1 VEPEIQKQIDKKT
14 SAAAG
19 GSPRLFLIDSMSY
32 IFRAYHALPRL
43 TNSKGQATHA
53 VYGFNSMLR
62 KLLATYRPEY
72 VGAVF
77 DLEGPTFRHE
87 TFADYKANRA
97 ETPEDLIEQIPLIRR
112 LLEAMKIPVLAHQ
125 GYEADDVIGTLS
137 RLAAEHDLEVFIISS
152 DKDMLQLVGDRVRV
166 LNPMKDD
173 LVADAPKVV
182 ELTGVEPGRIPDL
195 MALQGDAVDNIPGA
209 PGIGPKGAREL
220 IQKYGSVEACLEH
233 ASEVAGKRYREALSN
248 HRDQILLS
256 KQLATID
263 THVPV
268 VLSLDE
274 VQREEPDLEKLKQLY
289 QELDFTSLLRE
300 LLPLGGAGAK
310 DYREFQ
316 GTLEGETGKE
326 QAEDALRTFLAGV
339 GAERAMGIAASHA
352 EPGRLALAGVEVAL
366 SAAPGEARLVP
377 SALLPA
383 LQPWLE
389 DASKPKAVHDWKAAL
404 LSLKTAG
411 IRLDG
416 VTHDTMLY
424 SYLLNANESDHTI
437 ESVVE
442 REFSAKPS
450 GSLAEQADWVGQ
462 LAAELEPRVQS
473 QGLERIYSQLELP
486 LVPILAA
493 MEWYGVKLDPAPLV
507 KLSKRLEADL
517 DRLCQEIYRLT
528 GVEFNINS
536 PKQLGEVLFEKL
548 GLQPLKKTKGKA
560 PSTAIDVLEELA
572 LVHDAPRH
580 VLEYRQLAKL
590 KNTYVDALPRLIE
603 PTTGRLHTHYNQ
615 AGAATGRLSSSNPNL
630 QNIPIR
636 TELGREIR
644 AAFVAEKG
652 FRLVA
657 ADYSQIELRLLAH
670 LSEDPLL
677 MEAFRLGDDI
687 HEQSAAAVFGVPPA
701 EQTAEHRRRAKAV
714 NYGIV
719 YGLSAFGLSQQLGIP
734 QNEAQEFIDQYFSR
748 YHGVRKFID
757 STLEEVRRSGEVRTF
772 FGRLRRIPE
781 INSKNWNLRQ
791 FAERTAVNTPLQG
804 GAADLIKLAMLGVDR
819 ALQESKLRARM
830 ILQVHDEL
838 ILEVPQEEVSP
849 AAQLI
854 RERMEQAHPF
864 LVPIVA
870 EVSAGENWRDMEEIG
885 DGK

>member
-1 VEPEIQKQIDKKT
+1 MAPEIQKQADEKKST
-14 SAAAG
+14 EPG
-19 GSPRLFLIDSMSY
+19 NSPRLFLIDSMSY

-43 TNSKGQATHA
+43 TNGKGLATHA

-62 KLLATYRPEY
+62 KLLATYQPEF

-87 TFADYKANRA
+87 SFADYKANRT
-97 ETPEDLIEQIPLIRR
+97 ETPEDLIEQIPYIRR

-125 GYEADDVIGTLS
+125 GFEADDVIGTLS
-137 RLAAEHDLEVFIISS
+137 KQAAAHDLEVFIISS

-173 LVADAPKVV
+173 LVADPAKVL
-182 ELTGVEPGRIPDL
+182 ELTGVEPRLIPDL
-195 MALQGDAVDNIPGA
+195 MALTGDAVDNIPGA

-220 IQKYGSVEACLEH
+220 IQKYGSVEVCLDH
-233 ASEVAGKRYREALSN
+233 ASEVTGKRQREALTN
-248 HRDQILLS
+248 FRDQILLS

-268 VLSLDE
+268 ELSLDE
-274 VQREEPDLEKLKQLY
+274 VRREEPDREKLKQLY
-289 QELDFTSLLRE
+289 QDLDFTSLLRE
-300 LLPLGGAGAK
+300 LLPSGGAGPT
-310 DYREFQ
+310 DYREFP
-316 GTLEGETGKE
+316 GTSEGEAGIEK
-326 QAEDALRTFLAGV
+326 AEAALREFLEALGV
-339 GAERAMGIAASHA
+339 DHAVGIAVSQAD
-352 EPGRLALAGVEVAL
+352 PGRLALGGVEVAL
-366 SAAPGEARLVP
+366 SAAPGEARVVP
-377 SALLPA
+377 SLLLPA

-389 DASKPKAVHDWKAAL
+389 DASKSKAVHDWKEAL

-411 IRLDG
+411 IRLNG
-416 VTHDTMLY
+416 VRHDTMLY
-424 SYLLNANESDHTI
+424 SYLLDANENNHTI
-437 ESVVE
+437 ESAVE

-450 GSLAEQADWVGQ
+450 GGVAEMADWVGQ
-462 LAAELEPRVQS
+462 LASALEPRIQA
-473 QGLERIYSQLELP
+473 QGLARIYGEMELP

-493 MEWYGVKLDPAPLV
+493 MESSGVKLDPAPLLA
-507 KLSKRLEADL
+507 LSKRLEIDL
-517 DRLCQEIYRLT
+517 DRLCQEIYKLT

-536 PKQLGEVLFEKL
+536 PKQLGEVLFEKM
-548 GLQPLKKTKGKA
+548 GLQPSKKTKGKA

-572 LVHDAPRH
+572 LVHDAPRR

-590 KNTYVDALPRLIE
+590 KNTYVDALPRLID
-603 PTTGRLHTHYNQ
+603 PATGRLHTHLNQ

-636 TELGREIR
+636 TELGREMR

-677 MEAFRLGDDI
+677 IEAFRRGDDI
-687 HEQSAAAVFGVPPA
+687 HELTAAAVFGVPPDQ
-701 EQTAEHRRRAKAV
+701 QTPEHRRRAKAV

-719 YGLSAFGLSQQLGIP
+719 YGLSAFGLSQQLGIS
-734 QNEAQEFIDQYFSR
+734 QTEAQEFIDQYFKR
-748 YHGVRKFID
+748 YQGVRKFID
-757 STLEEVRRSGEVRTF
+757 TTLEEVRRSGEVRTF
-772 FGRLRRIPE
+772 FGRLRRIPD
-781 INSKNWNLRQ
+781 INGKNWNLRQ

-819 ALQESKLRARM
+819 ALRESKLRARM

-838 ILEVPQEEVSP
+838 ILEVPQEEV
-849 AAQLI
+849 AETAQLV
-854 RERMEQAHPF
+854 RERMERAHEF

-870 EVSAGENWRDMEEIG
+870 EVSAGENWRDMEEI
-885 DGK
+885 